1 MSLQTHQV
9 PSCER
14 TMCRARRVRSQR
26 LGEVTTVAVPPSP
39 LLARALPSIDWSD
52 AYAVS
57 LADRPNGYPQ
67 EWADA
72 IFRSPPLWVGL
83 LFGVREVLVRT
94 IGIERGGSHV
104 FDTVSWR
111 PDEVLLGIDQGH
123 LSFRASVL
131 LEPHRVVLTTV
142 VKVHNR
148 RGRLYSALV
157 RRVHPVVVR
166 TMLARAART
175 MTAST

>member
-1 MSLQTHQV
+1 MNSQTHQV
-9 PSCER
+9 PSCD
-14 TMCRARRVRSQR
+14 RATSRATRIRS
-26 LGEVTTVAVPPSP
+26 GYTGDVTTVAVPESP

-57 LADRPNGYPQ
+57 FTERPPGYPQ

-72 IFRSPPLWVGL
+72 IFRAPPLWVVV

-94 IGIERGGSHV
+94 VGIERGGSHV
-104 FDTVSWR
+104 FDTVSWN

-131 LEPHRVVLTTV
+131 LEPTRVVLTTV

-148 RGRLYSALV
+148 RGRVYSALI
-157 RRVHPVVVR
+157 RRVHPVVAR
-166 TMLARAART
+166 TMLARASRT

>member
-1 MSLQTHQV
+1 MKVQTEQV
-9 PSCER
+9 WSCDR
-14 TMCRARRVRSQR
+14 TTSRAGRVRSAR
-26 LGEVTTVAVPPSP
+26 PGDVTAVAVPESP

-57 LADRPNGYPQ
+57 LTDRPAGYPQ

-72 IFRSPPLWVGL
+72 IFRSPPIWVAV
-83 LFGVREVLVRT
+83 LFRLREVLVRAV
-94 IGIERGGSHV
+94 GIESGGSHV
-104 FDTVSWR
+104 FDTVSWC

-131 LEPHRVVLTTV
+131 LEPNRVVLTTV

-148 RGRLYSALV
+148 RGRVYSPLV
-157 RRVHPVVVR
+157 RLVHPVVVR
-166 TMLARAART
+166 TMLARATRT
-175 MTAST
+175 MRGET